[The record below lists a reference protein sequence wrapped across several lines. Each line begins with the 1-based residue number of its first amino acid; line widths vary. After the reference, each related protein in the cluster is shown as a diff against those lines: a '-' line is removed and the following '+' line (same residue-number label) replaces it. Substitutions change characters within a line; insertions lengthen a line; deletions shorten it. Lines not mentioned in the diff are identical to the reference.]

1 MKTLFGY
8 ENFSIKSIVVLKLC
22 QTYYPIDNTD
32 TMSEEEQIEQLIVQ
46 TLDGAMSAIPA
57 YMSEIEQNIEE
68 LRVGDVKEF
77 VYGMIMGMTLGM
89 ASSAVAAL
97 RQGMPSEEDQI
108 KIRDTIYAKI
118 PMIRER
124 IFS

>member
-1 MKTLFGY
+1 
-8 ENFSIKSIVVLKLC
+8 
-22 QTYYPIDNTD
+22 
-32 TMSEEEQIEQLIVQ
+32 MSEEEQIEQLIVQ